1 MKLHFDYDARSV
13 HFLNDIS
20 PSHPSSLVQALFKPY
35 TLGVDSWQDFIQVAL
50 PLSLLPS
57 VSPLSP
63 PSSLPRVPTL
73 SHFSQLCFLC

>member
-1 MKLHFDYDARSV
+1 MKLHFYYDARSV

-20 PSHPSSLVQALFKPY
+20 PSHPSSLVQARFKPY

-63 PSSLPRVPTL
+63 PPESRTI
-73 SHFSQLCFLC
+73 SHSSQLCFLC